1 MSEDHI
7 EELLTYLDEGL
18 PAERMAAIEKSLR
31 DSEPLRRQLA
41 TLARERDQGGLT
53 VGEVWRRNRLSCPTR
68 SQLGSYLLGALDAE
82 QQDYLEF
89 HIETVGCRVCTA
101 NLSDL
106 RQSASAAPEKQRRR
120 RKYYE
125 SSAGLLKREPR

>member
-1 MSEDHI
+1 MSETHTA
-7 EELLTYLDEGL
+7 ELLAYLDEGL

-31 DSEPLRRQLA
+31 ESDSLRRQLA

-53 VGEVWRRNRLSCPTR
+53 VGEVWRRHRLSCPTR
-68 SQLGSYLLGALDAE
+68 SQLGSYLLGALDAGE
-82 QQDYLEF
+82 HDYVAFHLET
-89 HIETVGCRVCTA
+89 IGCRVCAA

-106 RQSASAAPEKQRRR
+106 KQTTSAAPEKQRRR

-125 SSAGLLKREPR
+125 SSAGLLRRE

>member
-1 MSEDHI
+1 MSDAHT
-7 EELLTYLDEGL
+7 EELLAYLDEGL
-18 PAERMAAIEKSLR
+18 PAERMAVIEKLLR
-31 DSEPLRRQLA
+31 DSEPMRRQLA

-68 SQLGSYLLGALDAE
+68 SQLGSYLLGALDTGE
-82 QQDYLEF
+82 QDYVEF
-89 HIETVGCRVCTA
+89 HLETVGCRACAA

-106 RQSASAAPEKQRRR
+106 RQANSAVPEKQRRR

-125 SSAGLLKREPR
+125 SSAGLLRREK